1 MDTSAFIRSKAVQL
15 GKLAVR
21 MTTNVSSGHP
31 SSALS
36 ISHIVTALMYRIM
49 RFDPQDPWNRG
60 NDRLVLSEGHTV
72 PIVYAAY
79 ADLKGVYGYSPE
91 EKRQLSMD
99 DLDTF
104 RQIDSPLDGHPNPS
118 VGFPFFECAT
128 GSLGQGLSCACGS
141 ALAARMDGIENHYYV
156 IIGDGESREGQV
168 WEACD
173 FLVDYHLSNVIP
185 IFNCN
190 GLGQSEA
197 VSSQQSDQKLASK
210 LEAFG
215 FRVFSI
221 DGHDPDQITESIEKA
236 KNASEPHAIIART
249 RKGWGVKELHQTN
262 SHGKPLK
269 EESLLEAYSN
279 LDEHAEHLG
288 GISENTAPASKPPV
302 VEIPRTVPGRTGDPD
317 FSELLKG
324 TSAESKLKKNLLST
338 RRAYGLALRDLAR
351 VDERTVALD
360 GDVKNSTFSQYMAD
374 EFPDRFFESRIAE
387 QNMVSVA
394 AGLSSS
400 GRIPFVSTFAKF
412 IVRGYDQFELAI
424 VSEAN
429 IKLVG
434 SHSGVNIGPDG
445 PSQMGMSDLAFMR
458 AYSCAR
464 NKRSGRPLV
473 TIFNPSC
480 AVAAYKCVQLMADI
494 PGACYMRT
502 IRGDTPILYK
512 PSETFKAGGIKVL
525 REGSD
530 LALVTGGYMV
540 HICLRLAS
548 RLAEKG
554 IETTVVDCYSLP
566 VDASE
571 LRSAVSGCRS
581 VATVEDNLGNGLGSE
596 IASVMLSDSPNG
608 TPLRQ
613 YFVKRL
619 PKSGLT
625 ADDVLEYTGLDLR
638 SEWDI

>member
-15 GKLAVR
+15 GKLAVK
-21 MTTNVSSGHP
+21 MTTSVSSGHP

-60 NDRLVLSEGHTV
+60 NDRLVLSEGHAV

-91 EKRQLSMD
+91 EKLQLSLD
-99 DLDTF
+99 DLGTF

-141 ALAARMDGIENHYYV
+141 ALAARMDGIDNNYYV
-156 IIGDGESREGQV
+156 IIGDGESREGQI

-173 FLVDYHLSNVIP
+173 FLIDYHLSNVIP

-190 GLGQSEA
+190 GLGQSGA
-197 VSSQQSDQKLASK
+197 VSSQQSDEKLALK

-215 FRVFSI
+215 FRVLTI
-221 DGHDPDQITESIEKA
+221 DGHDPDQILESVETA
-236 KNASEPHAIIART
+236 KNGANPHAIIART
-249 RKGWGVKELHQTN
+249 KKGWGVKELHQTN

-269 EESLLEAYSN
+269 EENLPDAYSD
-279 LDEHAEHLG
+279 LDKYAGYHQNY
-288 GISENTAPASKPPV
+288 SEEMTPSKPPV
-302 VEIPRTVPGRTGDPD
+302 VEIPRTLPGKTGDPE
-317 FSELLKG
+317 FSEMLRG

-351 VDERTVALD
+351 IDERTVALD

-387 QNMVSVA
+387 QNMISVA

-424 VSEAN
+424 VSGAN

-458 AYSCAR
+458 AYSCAKE
-464 NKRSGRPLV
+464 KRSGRPLV

-512 PSETFKAGGIKVL
+512 PSEAFKPGGIKVL
-525 REGSD
+525 REGKD

-540 HICLRLAS
+540 HICLKLAS

-554 IETTVVDCYSLP
+554 IEATVVDCYSFP
-566 VDASE
+566 VDATE
-571 LRSAVSGCRS
+571 LKDAVSDCRNI
-581 VATVEDNLGNGLGSE
+581 ATVEDNLGNGLGSE
-596 IASVMLSDSPNG
+596 VASVMLSDSPSG
-608 TPLRQ
+608 RPLRQ

-625 ADDVLEYTGLDLR
+625 ADDILEYTGLDLK